1 MGPLSGLT
9 LLTGGLLAGLA
20 VVVVP
25 TLIHLLSRRR
35 ARRVRFAPM
44 ELLLRSQKRTAR
56 SIRLRQILLLLL
68 RTLFFLAIAAALL
81 RPLWLAPHEQ
91 VASSAPVAVVV
102 VLDASASMTASLD
115 GKSAFVRAQGKARE
129 ALTGLVDD
137 VRTGLVVCAERPREV
152 VMPNFDR
159 RAVLDAIDNA
169 EVTFAFA
176 DLGAC
181 IERAAALAHNVVD
194 EKGQPLTGE
203 RRVVVVSDLAAHGF
217 TGQDN
222 AGDAHG
228 EARVGSGLRL
238 DLLPAFDEDAPP
250 NHGVIDVDTGFS
262 PQGLQ
267 VRFHAA
273 RFGGPDVEVPA
284 DLFLDGR
291 RAARLALPFS
301 SGKVLD
307 RVFTAP
313 LAAPSTEPAAYG
325 APPPPD
331 EHSLTVALGDDALEA
346 DNNVELPLEE
356 RAAVRVLVV
365 DGEPDA
371 LPLSDEVFYLSQA
384 LSSSRVG
391 QGGKSRLALTTA
403 TPDRLDAAALVD
415 VDVIVLA
422 NVSRLPPSAAAALVS
437 HVQAGAGLLMTMGDQ
452 VDVDAWNR
460 DLGAL
465 LPAVLRGP
473 KGQALLDDVNVAEAL
488 GLTRW
493 KHEHPLLRALGD
505 DAPATTGYGSA
516 KSGDLGA
523 GTLAG
528 LSRVRTTTTMLV
540 EPDPQAPR
548 LVLAHF
554 TNDAPALLER
564 AVGKNGEG
572 RVLLL
577 TTSID
582 REWTDLPIRPGF
594 LPLVEQMVLY
604 LGRALDDGRP
614 RSVRIGE
621 ERTIQLAN
629 VAAGSEL
636 VVVDPAGKEHR
647 VTPTQDVAAA
657 YGNEPSARFTP
668 AMPGLHRPL
677 VVVDGARKL
686 LSLERF
692 TALLDPR
699 ESDLTRIAADQ
710 IDDVVPK
717 GAQVRTGSFDDE
729 PGTPLWPWLLL
740 FGVVLLL
747 CEGLLLRRSG
757 SA

>member
-1 MGPLSGLT
+1 MGALSGLT
-9 LLTGGLLAGLA
+9 LLSAGLLGGLL

-56 SIRLRQILLLLL
+56 SIRLRQLLLLLL
-68 RTLFFLAIAAALL
+68 RTSLFLVVAAALL
-81 RPLWLAPHEQ
+81 RPLWLEPQEPAP
-91 VASSAPVAVVV
+91 STAPVAVVV
-102 VLDASASMTASLD
+102 VLDASASMNAVLD
-115 GKSAFVRAQGKARE
+115 GKSAFSRAQTKARD
-129 ALTGLVDD
+129 AVTALVDD
-137 VRTGLVVCAERPREV
+137 VRTGLVICAERPREV
-152 VMPNFDR
+152 VLPTFDR
-159 RAVLDAIDNA
+159 RAVLEALDHA

-176 DLGAC
+176 DVGAC
-181 IERAAALAHNVVD
+181 IERAAVLAANVVD
-194 EKGQPLTGE
+194 EKGQPLPGE
-203 RRVVVVSDLAAHGF
+203 RRVVVVSDLAAHAFPGS
-217 TGQDN
+217 
-222 AGDAHG
+222 
-228 EARVGSGLRL
+228 VGGASAEGLRV
-238 DLLPAFDEDAPP
+238 DLLSAFDEEVPP
-250 NHGVIDVDTGFS
+250 NHGIANVDTGFS
-262 PQGLQ
+262 SQGLQ
-267 VRFHAA
+267 VRFSAA

-291 RAARLALPFS
+291 RVARLALPFA
-301 SGKVLD
+301 SGRVLD

-313 LAAPSTEPAAYG
+313 LLAADPPTPDAPAHG
-325 APPPPD
+325 
-331 EHSLTVALGDDALEA
+331 HGLVVSLGDDALEA
-346 DNNVELPLEE
+346 DNAVELPLEE
-356 RAAVRVLVV
+356 NAAVRVLVV

-384 LSSSRVG
+384 LAASRVG
-391 QGGKSRLALTTA
+391 EGGKSRLALSSA
-403 TPDRLDAAALVD
+403 TPEHLDAAALVD
-415 VDVIVLA
+415 VDVVILA
-422 NVSRLPPSAAAALVS
+422 NVARLPAAAAAALVS
-437 HVQAGAGLLMTMGDQ
+437 HVQGGAGLFLTMGDQ
-452 VDVDAWNR
+452 VDIDAWNR
-460 DLGAL
+460 DLGSL

-488 GLTRW
+488 GLTRFQYD
-493 KHEHPLLRALGD
+493 HPLLRALADKG
-505 DAPATTGYGSA
+505 
-516 KSGDLGA
+516 SGDAIAGGHG

-540 EPDPQAPR
+540 EPDSQAPR

-564 AVGKNGEG
+564 AVGKHGEG

-594 LPLVEQMVLY
+594 LPLVEQIVLY

-621 ERTIQLAN
+621 ERLIQLGGGGQDKGGEGD
-629 VAAGSEL
+629 VV
-636 VVVDPAGKEHR
+636 VVVDPSGREHR
-647 VTPTQDVAAA
+647 LDVSRD
-657 YGNEPSARFTP
+657 GPEGHERVARFTP
-668 AMPGLHRPL
+668 ALPGLHRPF
-677 VVVDGARKL
+677 VVVDGTRRL

-692 TALLDPR
+692 TALIDPR
-699 ESDLTRIAADQ
+699 ESDLQRIAEDH

-717 GAQVRTGSFDDE
+717 GAVVRRGFDDE

-740 FGVVLLL
+740 AAVVLILG
-747 CEGLLLRRSG
+747 EGLVLRRSG